1 MPVGFQVLLGRKIT
15 YKVNLENQWN
25 PYLRLRK
32 VMRSILACEIKVK
45 SLEINMNISHKGL
58 EISREE

>member
-15 YKVNLENQWN
+15 HKVNRENEWN

-32 VMRSILACEIKVK
+32 VMRSILC
-45 SLEINMNISHKGL
+45 NT
-58 EISREE
+58 